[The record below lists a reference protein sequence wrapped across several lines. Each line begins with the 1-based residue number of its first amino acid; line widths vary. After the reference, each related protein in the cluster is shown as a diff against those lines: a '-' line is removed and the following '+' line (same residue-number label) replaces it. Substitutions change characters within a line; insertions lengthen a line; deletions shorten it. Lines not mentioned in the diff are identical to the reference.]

1 MTKEQSAILKGIAIL
16 LMLVYH
22 LKTIPGIEGM
32 DGFVGQTLRQ
42 ATYPIS
48 YFMYVTGY
56 GLYIAHSQNRLTFK
70 YLFKRSLKLY
80 IALWMVLLIFVCGLG
95 SWLYPGKFSLQ
106 PGTLVPCLLGWKWDY
121 CVFLW
126 FFLPYVLAT
135 FCTKGL
141 YWLLDRLG
149 IPVML
154 LFTMCMMFACSWLIS
169 RYLDSWLIWNTWAYI
184 PVLTLQMLF
193 AITVGASLA
202 HLTLQGRSVTCNWLM
217 GKNVLIIL
225 LLLVA
230 VLIRGQITITV
241 AKPFF
246 AITVTW
252 LVLHTNFAKPVKQVL
267 MELGHKS
274 MFMWL
279 AQGFIAVE
287 MFSEYFLKLHHPAL
301 IWLVWLAF
309 TYVVASLL
317 MPVHGWVTRQLRL
330 G

>member
-1 MTKEQSAILKGIAIL
+1 
-16 LMLVYH
+16 
-22 LKTIPGIEGM
+22 
-32 DGFVGQTLRQ
+32 
-42 ATYPIS
+42 
-48 YFMYVTGY
+48 
-56 GLYIAHSQNRLTFK
+56 
-70 YLFKRSLKLY
+70 
-80 IALWMVLLIFVCGLG
+80 
-95 SWLYPGKFSLQ
+95 
-106 PGTLVPCLLGWKWDY
+106 
-121 CVFLW
+121 
-126 FFLPYVLAT
+126 
-135 FCTKGL
+135 
-141 YWLLDRLG
+141 
-149 IPVML
+149 
-154 LFTMCMMFACSWLIS
+154 MMFACSWLIS

-252 LVLHTNFAKPVKQVL
+252 LVLHINFAKPVKQVL

-301 IWLVWLAF
+301 IWLVWLAI

-317 MPVHGWVTRQLRL
+317 MPVHGWVINRKKW
-330 G
+330 